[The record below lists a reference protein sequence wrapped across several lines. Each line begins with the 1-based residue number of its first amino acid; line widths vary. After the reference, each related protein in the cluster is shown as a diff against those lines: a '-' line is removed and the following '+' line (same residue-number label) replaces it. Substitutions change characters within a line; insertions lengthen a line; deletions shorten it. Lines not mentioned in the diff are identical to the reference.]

1 MAIKINSVL
10 LEKVNYIS
18 SLYNYVF
25 RSDGK
30 LFVYNTL
37 RGTFL
42 QIKPT
47 AEQNYEWLGT
57 STMTIQNFFPEVFKK
72 NWMSLSQTLRGA
84 MLEGGFVIPFDFDER
99 AFLSEKN
106 KAARTRKDYFSYTI
120 LVVRGCN
127 MNCSY
132 CYEGAPFLKGAMSP
146 EIQGKLIAQTERLL
160 QQGTRSLDVTW
171 YGGEPMVG
179 YSIVCH
185 LSESFLKLCRDYKA
199 HYSAGIITNGT
210 LLTLEKAKRLKEL
223 SVHFAQI
230 TLDGPPFIHD
240 QRRPLKKGPSF
251 DIILKNVKAICETIH
266 VNIRC
271 NVDKENVSHVKSL
284 VDLLAKEGLSGKIGI
299 HFAPVHGTLHSTRG
313 DTVMEKIPCCN
324 GYSFLTFAPIE
335 SELTEYAVSKGFG
348 RPNLP
353 EQKENAC
360 MADRQNSLVV
370 DADGSL
376 LKCWEFVG
384 NKSEKVGILEEG
396 WRVDE
401 KGIYG
406 LSHDPFSH
414 ELCKQ
419 CKVLPLCMGW
429 CPIRVRCLP
438 TKDSCNVIRFNLKK
452 KLLHYYLTQQKQKG
466 GAYGVQSSSPFAGD
480 QSVSG

>member
-1 MAIKINSVL
+1 MPTFSDLFPTNSQH
-10 LEKVNYIS
+10 
-18 SLYNYVF
+18 F
-25 RSDGK
+25 RRLPSASTTR
-30 LFVYNTL
+30 LFW
-37 RGTFL
+37 R
-42 QIKPT
+42 
-47 AEQNYEWLGT
+47 
-57 STMTIQNFFPEVFKK
+57 S
-72 NWMSLSQTLRGA
+72 A
-84 MLEGGFVIPFDFDER
+84 MQ
-99 AFLSEKN
+99 AFS
-106 KAARTRKDYFSYTI
+106 F
-120 LVVRGCN
+120 
-127 MNCSY
+127 CS
-132 CYEGAPFLKGAMSP
+132 G
-146 EIQGKLIAQTERLL
+146 R
-160 QQGTRSLDVTW
+160 
-171 YGGEPMVG
+171 
-179 YSIVCH
+179 
-185 LSESFLKLCRDYKA
+185 
-199 HYSAGIITNGT
+199 
-210 LLTLEKAKRLKEL
+210 
-223 SVHFAQI
+223 
-230 TLDGPPFIHD
+230 
-240 QRRPLKKGPSF
+240 
-251 DIILKNVKAICETIH
+251 
-266 VNIRC
+266 
-271 NVDKENVSHVKSL
+271 
-284 VDLLAKEGLSGKIGI
+284 
-299 HFAPVHGTLHSTRG
+299 
-313 DTVMEKIPCCN
+313 
-324 GYSFLTFAPIE
+324 
-335 SELTEYAVSKGFG
+335 FG

-480 QSVSG
+480 QSV